1 MRTIVYI
8 DGYNFYYGCC
18 RRSRHKW
25 INLRRLMEKLL
36 PPPHAIGH
44 IYYFTA
50 AIKSPPHNPGTQ
62 QRQFLFWRALRTLPA
77 LTIVEGKFLES
88 PKRLPWAEPR
98 PLRWLKRRLCGWPAL
113 RPYLAPILVRVW
125 KTEEKRSDVNL
136 ATQLLLDAFDD
147 KFDCAV
153 IVSNDSDLIAPIRQ
167 VRRRF
172 GKKIGILTGH
182 AHPSKELQGETDFLK
197 RIREGVLTESLF
209 PDTLTDI
216 QGAFHRPAAW

>member
-18 RRSRHKW
+18 RKTRHKW
-25 INLRRLMEKLL
+25 INLRRLADKLL
-36 PPPHAIGH
+36 PAPHVIEH

-50 AIKSPPHNPGTQ
+50 AIKAPAHNPGTR
-62 QRQFLFWRALRTLPA
+62 QRQFLFWRALRMLPD

-88 PKRLPWAEPR
+88 PKYLPWAEPK
-98 PLRWLKRRLCGWPAL
+98 PLRTLKRWLCRWPWL
-113 RPYLAPILVRVW
+113 RPYLTPLLVRVW

-147 KFDCAV
+147 KFECAV

-167 VRRRF
+167 VRHRF
-172 GKKIGILTGH
+172 GKRIGILTGH
-182 AHPSKELQGETDFLK
+182 AYPSKELQKEADFLK
-197 RIREGVLTESLF
+197 RVREGVLNESLF
-209 PDTLTDI
+209 PDSLTDTE
-216 QGAFHRPAAW
+216 GTFHKPKDW